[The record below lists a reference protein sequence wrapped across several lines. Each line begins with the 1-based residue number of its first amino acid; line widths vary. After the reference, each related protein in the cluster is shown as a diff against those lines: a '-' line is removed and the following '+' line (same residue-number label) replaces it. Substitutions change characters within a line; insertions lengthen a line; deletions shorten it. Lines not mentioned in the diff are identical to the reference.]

1 MVKDSSKNKIL
12 KKAKIEKPLE
22 HCDWLNLE
30 NPEYVKYHD
39 KEWGV
44 PIHNDRKL
52 FEMLIL
58 EGAQAGLSW
67 STVLKKRENYRKAF
81 DNFDYEK
88 IATYKAKKASEL
100 LKNEGI
106 IRNKLKIEATI
117 RNAAAFI
124 KIRQEFKTF
133 DKYLWNF
140 VKNQPIKNKVKTMKD
155 LPSRT
160 EISDAISKDLKK
172 RGMNFVGST
181 IIYAFMQACGMVND
195 HKMTC
200 FRYQEIK

>member
-1 MVKDSSKNKIL
+1 MAKIL
-12 KKAKIEKPLE
+12 KPLE
-22 HCDWLNLE
+22 RCDWLNLE

-39 KEWGV
+39 REWGV

-88 IATYKAKKASEL
+88 IATYKAKKVSEL
-100 LKNEGI
+100 LKNDGI
-106 IRNKLKIEATI
+106 IRNKLKIAATI

-140 VKNQPIKNKVKTMKD
+140 IKNQPIKNKVKTMKD

-160 EISDAISKDLKK
+160 EISDAISKDLKT

>member
-1 MVKDSSKNKIL
+1 MEKVN
-12 KKAKIEKPLE
+12 AKTSLDR
-22 HCDWLNLE
+22 CDWLNLE
-30 NPEYVKYHD
+30 NKEYVKYHD

-58 EGAQAGLSW
+58 EGVQAGLSW

-88 IATYKAKKASEL
+88 IATYNSKKVLEL

-140 VKNQPIKNKVKTMKD
+140 VKNQTIKNKIKTLAD

-160 EISDAISKDLKK
+160 EISDVISKDLKK

-200 FRYQEIK
+200 FRYKEIK

>member
-1 MVKDSSKNKIL
+1 MKNSSKNKIL
-12 KKAKIEKPLE
+12 ER
-22 HCDWLNLE
+22 CDWLNLE
-30 NPEYVKYHD
+30 NPEYVRYHD

-81 DNFDYEK
+81 DNFDFEK
-88 IATYKAKKASEL
+88 IAKYNSKKISEL

-106 IRNKLKIEATI
+106 IRNKLKISATVQNAQIFMEI
-117 RNAAAFI
+117 R
-124 KIRQEFKTF
+124 KEFKTL
-133 DKYLWNF
+133 DKYIWSF
-140 VKNQPIKNKVKTMKD
+140 VNNKMIINKVKSMKD
-155 LPSRT
+155 LPNRT
-160 EISDAISKDLKK
+160 EISDLISKDLKK

-200 FRYQEIK
+200 FRYKQV

>member
-1 MVKDSSKNKIL
+1 MAKNSSQNKSL
-12 KKAKIEKPLE
+12 KKAKIEKTLE
-22 HCDWLNLE
+22 RCDWLNLE
-30 NPEYVKYHD
+30 NAEYVKYHD

-67 STVLKKRENYRKAF
+67 LTVLKKRENYRKAF

-88 IATYKAKKASEL
+88 IAKYNYKKISEL

-117 RNAAAFI
+117 RNAKTFI
-124 KIRQEFKTF
+124 QIRKEFKTF

-140 VKNQPIKNKVKTMKD
+140 VKNKSIKNKVKTMKD

-160 EISDAISKDLKK
+160 EISDTISKDLKK

>member
-1 MVKDSSKNKIL
+1 MKNSSKNKTL
-12 KKAKIEKPLE
+12 KKDKYEKVLE
-22 HCDWLNLE
+22 RCDWLNLE
-30 NPEYVKYHD
+30 NSEYVNYHD

-81 DNFDYEK
+81 DSFDFEK
-88 IATYKAKKASEL
+88 IAKYNSKKISEL

-106 IRNKLKIEATI
+106 IRNKLKISATVQNAQVFIEI
-117 RNAAAFI
+117 R
-124 KIRQEFKTF
+124 KEFKTF
-133 DKYLWNF
+133 NKYIWSF
-140 VKNQPIKNKVKTMKD
+140 VNNKIIINKVKSMKD
-155 LPSRT
+155 LKNRT
-160 EISDAISKDLKK
+160 EISDLISKDLKK

-200 FRYQEIK
+200 FRYKQV

>member
-1 MVKDSSKNKIL
+1 MEKVN
-12 KKAKIEKPLE
+12 AKTSLDR
-22 HCDWLNLE
+22 CDWLNLE
-30 NPEYVKYHD
+30 NKEYVKYHD

-58 EGAQAGLSW
+58 EGVQAGLSW

-88 IATYKAKKASEL
+88 IATYNSKKVLEL

-140 VKNQPIKNKVKTMKD
+140 VKNQTIKNKIKTLAD

-160 EISDAISKDLKK
+160 EISDVISKDLKK

-200 FRYQEIK
+200 FRYGQIK